1 MAFTEKAHSIR
12 SVAHLYRAGH
22 SCGAL
27 VRLLMTDVR
36 ELCVEAFVESLGG
49 RETDTRVAME
59 EKTRLGSPV
68 VNMKSCG
75 SRLHAEVNY
84 TA

>member
-12 SVAHLYRAGH
+12 SVAHLYRAGL

-27 VRLLMTDVR
+27 VRLLMTDGMDRCFDV
-36 ELCVEAFVESLGG
+36 FVECLGG

-59 EKTRLGSPV
+59 ENTRLGSPV

-75 SRLHAEVNY
+75 SRLNAEVNY